1 MHNKLCDTSRP
12 WIDINVMTLIGADF
26 ACACVLISFGVVIGT
41 TSPLQLVIMTMI
53 EVSKNMALRSRLEL
67 ETNLRED
74 FKITEKAPTKI
85 IRDGRFG

>member
-53 EVSKNMALRSRLEL
+53 EVS
-67 ETNLRED
+67 
-74 FKITEKAPTKI
+74 
-85 IRDGRFG
+85 